1 MSANIFAI
9 KWLYACKG
17 NICFEL
23 FVHDIVISDVE
34 DERVPLS
41 WDGSAINSPKVRG
54 PLISQVDL

>member
-1 MSANIFAI
+1 MNAG
-9 KWLYACKG
+9 KG
-17 NICFEL
+17 DICFEL

-41 WDGSAINSPKVRG
+41 WDGPAINTPKVQG